1 MELFSIEF
9 LLTLLF
15 TAGCGGI
22 VGRYYK
28 SKKDKRDYGLELL
41 EEYRLEN
48 DRLRKL
54 LKEKDN

>member
-15 TAGCGGI
+15 TAGGGGI